1 MPEALFNISRYLMHE
16 IQAGTHP
23 KGVSKFSVLYALAK
37 QARNLGGYKLART
50 VLEKIQGL
58 VVPKR
63 FRDNVELATLMIRS
77 KPYYDAEELL
87 NMCYRLDISTTNGA
101 QK

>member
-16 IQAGTHP
+16 VQAAGAQYP

-87 NMCYRLDISTTNGA
+87 TMCYR
-101 QK
+101 